1 MAKSPSRDRKTEGYD
16 LCLRAEEQWE
26 RGELRSAFRRYL
38 KAAKGPDR
46 DSQVNVGYFYDK
58 GIGVAPNRDA
68 AMYWYK
74 RAYRRG
80 ISYAASNIGTIWR
93 DEGQSKRAIY
103 WFQKAVE
110 LGEDGANL
118 EIAKYYLKDDPT
130 NAIKLLT
137 KVCESN
143 RVCGDER
150 EEAKRM
156 LKRAE
161 REIAKRE
168 K

>member
-1 MAKSPSRDRKTEGYD
+1 
-16 LCLRAEEQWE
+16 L
-26 RGELRSAFRRYL
+26 FL

-58 GIGVAPNRDA
+58 GIGVARNRDA

-80 ISYAASNIGTIWR
+80 VSYAASNIGTIWR
-93 DEGQSKRAIY
+93 DEGQRNRAIY

-110 LGEDGANL
+110 LGDDGANL
-118 EIAKYYLKDDPT
+118 EIAKYYSKDDPRK
-130 NAIKLLT
+130 AVELLT
-137 KVCESN
+137 KVYESQT
-143 RVCGDER
+143 VAEIER
-150 EEAKRM
+150 EEAERM
-156 LKRAE
+156 LKRV
-161 REIAKRE
+161 KRG